1 MDKLSDKEI
10 SKKMANTTNNLS
22 TCSTSFK
29 KINKKGKKKKEGATQ
44 SKGQMNNMTKKK
56 KKKKGKV
63 DIYEDYKF
71 TGKKEICKYYFKRG
85 RCVHNGNCTY
95 SHDVEPIYKV
105 SKLCKFLVQGKCN
118 NPNCIF
124 SHDYNLFF
132 CRNNLIFNSCKNPL
146 CKFKHIKIEESSE
159 NTAEYNLQVNKALS
173 NDDKIRFLYNNKP
186 YLTELLIHK
195 YYAENICEHTK
206 IDNIAKN
213 DSFPWYINGVI
224 DLINLDIKYNNA
236 DYFFKIVDTHIR
248 RLNTKITHA
257 YNRNAC
263 VSEVTPVLNEESAN
277 SNYMNE
283 QNATRAMEICNKG
296 SVGDIQKL
304 GNNNNMEDTG
314 GRRYAGRG
322 GEIGSEMIKQMSS
335 DQGNKEGDEKSG
347 ENGGEKGINGDEK
360 SGENGDKKGINGDEE
375 NFSGLKFY
383 SSEEEEDY
391 SKYLN
396 KYFEI
401 DT

>member
-10 SKKMANTTNNLS
+10 SQKIANMTNNLS

-29 KINKKGKKKKEGATQ
+29 SIDKKGKKKKEGATQ
-44 SKGQMNNMTKKK
+44 SKGQVNNITKK

-95 SHDVEPIYKV
+95 SHDVVPIYKV

-132 CRNNLIFNSCKNPL
+132 CRNNLIFNSCKNPF

-159 NTAEYNLQVNKALS
+159 NTTEYNLQVNKALS

-195 YYAENICEHTK
+195 YYPENICEHTK

-224 DLINLDIKYNNA
+224 DLVNLDIKYNNA
-236 DYFFKIVDTHIR
+236 DYFFKIVDTHIK
-248 RLNTKITHA
+248 RLNRKIMHLCD
-257 YNRNAC
+257 RNAC

-283 QNATRAMEICNKG
+283 QNATRAMETCNKP
-296 SVGDIQKL
+296 SVGDFQKL
-304 GNNNNMEDTG
+304 GNNNNIEGTG
-314 GRRYAGRG
+314 ERRYAGRG
-322 GEIGSEMIKQMSS
+322 GEIVSEMSKQMST
-335 DQGNKEGDEKSG
+335 DQGDKEDDEKRTEKSGEKSG
-347 ENGGEKGINGDEK
+347 ENGGEKGINGDE
-360 SGENGDKKGINGDEE
+360 E
-375 NFSGLKFY
+375 NFSGFKFY